1 MSKSKSKTKAP
12 ITNIIN
18 HIALVLDGSS
28 SMSGLQNRL
37 VKVVDDKIKH
47 LAVLSNELGQ
57 ETRVTIYLFSD
68 SVKCLVYDKDVLR
81 LPSIVDLYY
90 SSGMTALM
98 DATGQAISDLKK
110 VPELYGEHSF
120 LMYVLT
126 DGEENASR
134 RESAKSLSSA
144 IRGLPSHWTVAA
156 LVPDA
161 SGKANAQMSG
171 FPPANVAVWTATEAG
186 MSAAGDMLRKATDN
200 FMRGRA
206 TGVRGTTSLFEFDV
220 KAVTKK
226 AVKATCD
233 SLPKTAFKLLPVRTK
248 DNGVAIKDFVES
260 KAKRSY
266 SKGCAFYQLT
276 KRETIQDYK
285 AMCLQD
291 NITGDV
297 YTGDGTRDLLGLPDH
312 EIRVQPANHPKYTFF
327 VQSTSVNRK
336 LVAGT
341 QLLVMTK

>member
-1 MSKSKSKTKAP
+1 MAKPKSN

-18 HIALVLDGSS
+18 HIALVLDSSS
-28 SMSGLQNRL
+28 SMSGLASRL
-37 VKVVDDKIKH
+37 VQVVDAKIKH
-47 LAVLSNELGQ
+47 LATLSEELGQ
-57 ETRVTIYLFSD
+57 ETRVSIYTFSD
-68 SVKCLVYDKDVLR
+68 TVRCVVYDKDVLR
-81 LPSIVDLYY
+81 LPSIREIYAAD
-90 SSGMTALM
+90 GMTALM

-126 DGEENASR
+126 DGYENASR
-134 RESAKSLSSA
+134 TESSSSISKA
-144 IRGLPSHWTVAA
+144 IRVLPAHWTVAA

-161 SGKANAQMSG
+161 NGKANAQMCG
-171 FPPANVAVWTATEAG
+171 FPAANIAIWTTTEEG
-186 MSAAGDMLRKATDN
+186 MSKAGDVLRKATDN

-206 TGVRGTTSLFEFDV
+206 SGIRSSSNLFEFDV

-233 SLPKTAFKLLPVRTK
+233 SLPATSFKLLPVRTK
-248 DNGVAIKDFVES
+248 DNGAMIKPFVET
-260 KAKRSY
+260 KTKLTYR
-266 SKGCAFYQLT
+266 KGCAYYQLT

-285 AMCLQD
+285 NLCLQD
-291 NITGDV
+291 NQTGQV

-312 EIRVQPANHPKYTFF
+312 EIRVEPASHPKYTFF
-327 VQSTSVNRK
+327 VQSSSVNRK